1 MTKSQKPL
9 SGSAPVVATYG
20 LTKRYGRRTVVDNL
34 DLAIAEGEIF
44 GLLGPNG
51 AGKTTTL
58 LMFLGLSEPTSGRSE
73 VLGLDPL
80 RKPLEIKAQVGY
92 LAENMGIYGDLT
104 ARQSLEFI
112 GELNRLPDLD
122 KTIIAALDL
131 VGLADSADRKTVEFS
146 RGMRQRLGLA
156 EVLIKNPRLVF
167 LDEPTLGL
175 DPEGIA
181 FMIELI
187 GRLPAERG
195 VTGILSSHLLHLV
208 SRVASRVGVL
218 DKGRLL
224 ALGEVE
230 ELAERAG
237 VEPDL
242 EIVYRTLFQAQA
254 GEAQA
259 SAAKAFGPQAQEAR
273 A

>member
-1 MTKSQKPL
+1 LIPNQLPETVKTN
-9 SGSAPVVATYG
+9 VVATRG

-34 DLAIAEGEIF
+34 DLTIEEGEIF

-58 LMFLGLSEPTSGRSE
+58 LMFLGLSEPTSGRAE

-80 RKPLEIKAQVGY
+80 RQPLEIKAKVGY

-104 ARQSLEFI
+104 ARRSLEFI
-112 GELNRLPDLD
+112 GELNRLPDLS
-122 KTIIAALDL
+122 KAVREALDT
-131 VGLADSADRKTVEFS
+131 VGLTDSADRPTAEFS

-156 EVLIKNPRLVF
+156 EVLIKKPKLVF

-175 DPEGIA
+175 DPDGIA
-181 FMIELI
+181 VMLDLI

-195 VTGILSSHLLHLV
+195 VTVILSSHLLHLV
-208 SRVASRVGVL
+208 SRVADRVGVL
-218 DKGRLL
+218 DRGRLL
-224 ALGEVE
+224 ALGGVE

-242 EIVYRTLFQAQA
+242 EVVYRGLFHPPAV
-254 GEAQA
+254 EV
-259 SAAKAFGPQAQEAR
+259 R